1 MDFICVALV
10 FLLSVPALPSGSP
23 PTATLQTHTENV
35 PPSNETLLAEPTMA
49 TTEDKTHKRASTNLS
64 DTTVVIIVSVSL
76 ALLVFAMIPLIFY
89 GNWKSNA
96 DTQNITT
103 NKGDV
108 EGNSTIGLHRV
119 PSSGIPSTSGLFSA
133 SSRQLARATTY

>member
-1 MDFICVALV
+1 MDFICVALF

-35 PPSNETLLAEPTMA
+35 PPSNEPLLAEPTMT
-49 TTEDKTHKRASTNLS
+49 TTEEKTHKRASTNLS

-76 ALLVFAMIPLIFY
+76 ALLVFAMIPLMFY
-89 GNWKSNA
+89 GNWRSNA
-96 DTQNITT
+96 NPQNMIT

-108 EGNSTIGLHRV
+108 EGNSTIGLHR
-119 PSSGIPSTSGLFSA
+119 IPSSGLFSA